1 MGKRNLNSWLV
12 AVSLIAQLTVMSA
25 RTAEGKALPFIPAP
39 NRTDMVCD
47 SHAKVLYIT
56 SGSSVL
62 RYVLKTRKFLSPI
75 KLGGNL
81 VGIDLSPDGKTLAVA
96 DTTAM
101 SLNLITLKGLKVT
114 KLPIDGSD
122 EVGLYDVAWGSD
134 NMVYTT
140 GSLPPGYSGWVWMRK
155 VDPASGIAT
164 FIGNEIITNFVVLRA
179 SPDRSVIG
187 FAQGDI
193 SDGRWGAIDV
203 KTGTVTMR
211 DWYVEG
217 TSWFNYDIAVSSHG
231 TQFSLPTYGGMFVYD
246 DTFANIGTLGKY
258 SVQYFDGAAYSP
270 KDGNLYAAE
279 AGTDII
285 DVYNGTTLMQ
295 MKSLQVGVTFPGN
308 GNGSFSNGTIRF
320 SRDGSVLFVSV
331 PNGIEY
337 LKLP

>member
-1 MGKRNLNSWLV
+1 M
-12 AVSLIAQLTVMSA
+12 
-25 RTAEGKALPFIPAP
+25 
-39 NRTDMVCD
+39 
-47 SHAKVLYIT
+47 
-56 SGSSVL
+56 L

-75 KLGGNL
+75 KLGGSNL

-114 KLPIDGSD
+114 KLPIDGTD

-155 VDPASGIAT
+155 VDPATGIAT
-164 FIGNEIITNFVVLRA
+164 LIGNEIVTNYVVLRA

-193 SDGRWGAIDV
+193 SDGRWGTIDV

-217 TSWFNYDIAVSSHG
+217 TSWFNYDIAVASNG

-246 DTFANIGTLGKY
+246 DTFTHIGALNKY
-258 SVQYFDGAAYSP
+258 GVQYFDGAAYSP

-279 AGTDII
+279 AGTDI
-285 DVYNGTTLMQ
+285 
-295 MKSLQVGVTFPGN
+295 
-308 GNGSFSNGTIRF
+308 
-320 SRDGSVLFVSV
+320 
-331 PNGIEY
+331 
-337 LKLP
+337 

>member
-1 MGKRNLNSWLV
+1 MGKRSLNAWLV
-12 AVSLIAQLTVMSA
+12 ALSLIAQLLSPQMA
-25 RTAEGKALPFIPAP
+25 HAKKPPIIKAP

-47 SHAKVLYIT
+47 ANAKVLYIT

-62 RYVLKTRKFLSPI
+62 RYDLKTRKFLSPV

-81 VGIDLSPDGKTLAVA
+81 VGIDLSPDGSTLAVA

-114 KLPIDGSD
+114 RLPIDGTD

-140 GSLPPGYSGWVWMRK
+140 GTLPPGYSGWVWMRK
-155 VDPASGIAT
+155 VDPATGDST
-164 FIGNEIITNFVVLRA
+164 LIGSEIITNFTVLRA

-193 SDGRWGAIDV
+193 SDGRWGSIDV
-203 KTGTVTMR
+203 NTGTVTMR
-211 DWYVEG
+211 DGYTDG
-217 TSWFNYDIAVSSHG
+217 TSWFDYDIAVSAGGS
-231 TQFSLPTYGGMFVYD
+231 QFAIPTYGGLFIYD
-246 DTFANIGTLGKY
+246 DTFTEIETLGKY
-258 SVQYFDGAAYSP
+258 AVQYFDGVAYSP

-285 DVYNGTTLMQ
+285 DVYDPTTFMQ
-295 MKSLQVGVTFPGN
+295 LKSLQVGATFPWN
-308 GNGSFSNGTIRF
+308 GNGSFSNGAIRF
-320 SRDGSVLFVSV
+320 SRNGSLLFVSV

-337 LKLP
+337 LKVP